1 MGIFYVLTVI
11 AMLVTFVLFKKS
23 DKKQNLINM
32 CILSAICYLAF
43 NILICMS
50 FGVLN
55 ITTNLLSI
63 SLGSNVLLYQPDGT
77 CVVKNILSA
86 NPQDKQVGLNN
97 M

>member
-55 ITTNLLSI
+55 ITTNLLFL
-63 SLGSNVLLYQPDGT
+63 SLFT
-77 CVVKNILSA
+77 
-86 NPQDKQVGLNN
+86 
-97 M
+97 